1 MSSEA
6 TGLSRKDRILV
17 RVISLAGATLVLLLG
32 LSWRV
37 RECHHEHVEKLHE
50 AGRPALFAFWHGE
63 LLSLTYVCRR
73 RRIHVLTSLHRDGE
87 IISQVIEALGF
98 GAIRG
103 SSSRGSVGALLT
115 MIKRAGE
122 GFDLGVTPDGPRG
135 PAESVKRGVFY
146 LSEKSGAAV
155 VPIAVAAS
163 RARRLSS
170 WDSFMIPL
178 PFSRVAVVYGEP
190 LTWDESDPFDRKV
203 ALLKSALDRAH
214 SEATGLVER

>member
-1 MSSEA
+1 MSSEPK
-6 TGLSRKDRILV
+6 GLSKKDRILV
-17 RVISLAGATLVLLLG
+17 RVVSRLGAVLVLLLG

-37 RECHHEHVEKLHE
+37 EERHRERVNALHE
-50 AGRPALFAFWHGE
+50 AGRPAIFTFWHGE

-73 RRIHVLTSLHRDGE
+73 RKIQVLTSLHRDGE

-98 GAIRG
+98 GAVRG

-115 MIKRAGE
+115 MIKKAGE

-146 LSEKSGAAV
+146 LSEKSGAAI

-163 RARRLSS
+163 RAKLLSS

-190 LTWDESDPFDRKV
+190 LTWDESDPFEDKV

-214 SEATGLVER
+214 SEAAGLVER